1 VPNLPPASVT
11 FKAHQ
16 RHHQAVQAVGEGMR
30 SERPVRISFGN
41 TFSSS
46 LDAALWRHDPERRD
60 VVEGG
65 VMLKERLVFSIR
77 KALQREAFEEGT
89 VIRCDITGNKAFI
102 VETVMQVTTD
112 HIAWKYEARRAPGS
126 DA

>member
-1 VPNLPPASVT
+1 M
-11 FKAHQ
+11 
-16 RHHQAVQAVGEGMR
+16 QALGEGMR
-30 SERPVRISFGN
+30 SERPVRIAFGD

-46 LDAALWRHDPERRD
+46 LDAALWKHDPERRD

-65 VMLKERLVFSIR
+65 LLLKERLVFSIR

>member
-1 VPNLPPASVT
+1 
-11 FKAHQ
+11 
-16 RHHQAVQAVGEGMR
+16 VQAVGEGMR

-41 TFSSS
+41 TFSIS

-60 VVEGG
+60 LMEGG
-65 VMLKERLVFSIR
+65 LLLKERLVFSVR
-77 KALQREAFEEGT
+77 KAAQPTAFEEGT
-89 VIRCDITGNKAFI
+89 LIRCDITGGKAFI

>member
-1 VPNLPPASVT
+1 VPSHPPASVI

-16 RHHQAVQAVGEGMR
+16 RHHQAVQAVGEATR
-30 SERPVRISFGN
+30 SERPVRIAFGD
-41 TFSSS
+41 TFGSS

-65 VMLKERLVFSIR
+65 VMLKERLVF
-77 KALQREAFEEGT
+77 T
-89 VIRCDITGNKAFI
+89 
-102 VETVMQVTTD
+102 
-112 HIAWKYEARRAPGS
+112 WKYEARRAPGS